1 MKNKEK
7 LVNRIMIVAIVIV
20 SMCVSSFAT
29 QYYFNATQIMYD
41 DGKGGTTVA
50 AALNDLRTR
59 ATAAKAWKDGFDAT
73 TVEATNV
80 LSNITA
86 YKVSKSN
93 GDVTA
98 TKLTG
103 TMVDNGAGGGSIT
116 PGSSYTLDKRLL
128 QWRG

>member
-1 MKNKEK
+1 MKDKRK
-7 LVNRIMIVAIVIV
+7 LVKTVLIIALVII
-20 SMCVSSFAT
+20 SICVSSFAT
-29 QYYFNATQIMYD
+29 QSYLLSATQVNYED
-41 DGKGGTTVA
+41 GTTVA
-50 AALNDLRTR
+50 AALNELRTR
-59 ATAAKAWKDGFDAT
+59 ATAAKAWKDGFVAT

-80 LSNITA
+80 LSNTTV

-116 PGSSYTLDKRLL
+116 PGSSYTLDERLL